1 MWGTAQGLL
10 AFLEESD
17 EAFQA
22 HGLRELLKVV
32 SSEWPQIAEEIQTIE
47 KLALD
52 ESFKDRYLAA
62 ELASRV
68 YYFKNDLS
76 KAVEFAMISPS
87 LLDPSNNDT
96 YTQKLIS
103 YAIGECVDI
112 VNNGKE
118 AQKSLSSIVDNV
130 LKHLISTQKYGQAL
144 CIAIETRSL
153 ESVKEA
159 LHNSPSLVNEA
170 ITLTNE
176 RVANTE
182 YRSTLL
188 RLFVEFATN
197 NCDKLILS
205 QLHLSLHDPES
216 TALLIQTLKQS
227 ESTDNLLIAY
237 QIAFEL
243 ADNASQ
249 KFRSEIINKLPPEM
263 TDIRDILQRKKLL
276 DLYLQFLFKN
286 SNKDTI
292 QIIEGI
298 KESTD
303 QTTKLIHTSTILS
316 YAYMFAGTGDDDFFR
331 KNVEWFFGTESDW
344 AEFTT
349 IAAIGTIH
357 NGRLDSALQIL
368 GSYLRRGVANH
379 SLGGALYA
387 LGLIYANYL
396 WDKKIVDVITE
407 NIRSTSSF
415 VVKHGG
421 ALGLGLVAMGSQDN
435 EYYTLLNEILHQ
447 EDPIA
452 GEAAG
457 YALGLIMLGRGE
469 SEELLNLYN
478 FIENTPHEK
487 ITRGGAMGLAF
498 MMYGLQD
505 SSEALVQQ
513 LLSSR
518 IPLLRESA
526 AWVTS
531 LAYVG
536 TSSNIAL
543 QRLLHLAVSDVN
555 SDVRR
560 ASIIGI
566 GFVLSKN
573 PKRVPEMI
581 DLLAKSYN
589 PSVRN
594 GAALA
599 LGISCAGT
607 GMKEAIN
614 ILKPLLTDLDK
625 FVRQSAIIA
634 MAMVLQ
640 QQSDTL
646 IPYCKEFR
654 EFLRKKLTK
663 RTSEV
668 ELFGVNMAYGI
679 MNASNRNVIISCNTL
694 DGENNITATVG
705 LAMFTNYFYWHP
717 LSLMLTL
724 SFQPT
729 AIIGVDKNLEI
740 ADWTYFCSG
749 KPSLYANPPTFNEEK
764 PVVTLADKKKL
775 SISDKNENE
784 ESEEE
789 KKKKE
794 EEEQLKKKKKEEE
807 EEEMEF
813 QELPNLSRVT
823 LNQLPSINLEFN
835 FQYVPIVNKVH
846 HGVIMLKGTEE
857 EQ

>member
-10 AFLEESD
+10 AFLDESD
-17 EAFQA
+17 EVFQA

-32 SSEWPQIAEEIQTIE
+32 SSEWPQIAEEIGTIE
-47 KLALD
+47 KLALN
-52 ESFKDRYLAA
+52 EKFKDRYLAA

-68 YYFKNDLS
+68 FYFKNNLS
-76 KAVEFAMISPS
+76 KAIDYALIPPN
-87 LLDPSNNDT
+87 LLYPSNNDT

-103 YAIGECVDI
+103 YAIGECIKI
-112 VNNGKE
+112 VNSGKE
-118 AQKSLSSIVDNV
+118 AKQSLSLIVENV
-130 LKHLISTQKYGQAL
+130 LKHLIKTEKYGQAL
-144 CIAIETRSL
+144 CIAIETRFL
-153 ESVKEA
+153 IYVKES
-159 LHNSPSLVNEA
+159 LHNFPSLVNEA
-170 ITLTNE
+170 ITITNE
-176 RVANTE
+176 RVTNSE

-188 RLFVEFATN
+188 RLFVEFATSN
-197 NCDKLILS
+197 SDKLILS
-205 QLHLSLHDPES
+205 QLHLSLRDPAS
-216 TALLIQTLKQS
+216 AAHLICALRQS
-227 ESTDNLLIAY
+227 GSTDGWLVAY

-249 KFRSEIINKLPPEM
+249 KFRSEIISKLPPEM
-263 TDIRDILQRKKLL
+263 SDITEILQRKKLL

-286 SNKDTI
+286 SKKDTI

-298 KESTD
+298 KESTN
-303 QTTKLIHTSTILS
+303 QATKLIHTSTILS
-316 YAYMFAGTGDDDFFR
+316 YAYMYAGTGDDDFFR
-331 KNVEWFFGTESDW
+331 KNVEWFFGSESDW

-357 NGRLDSALQIL
+357 NGRLGSALQIL
-368 GSYLRRGVANH
+368 GSYLRKGVASH
-379 SLGGALYA
+379 SLAGALYA

-396 WDKKIVDVITE
+396 WDKKIVDVITDS
-407 NIRSTSSF
+407 IRGTTSF

-421 ALGLGLVAMGSQDN
+421 ALGLGLVAMGSHHR

-457 YALGLIMLGRGE
+457 YGLGLVMLGRGQ
-469 SEELLNLYN
+469 SEELTDMLT

-505 SSEALVQQ
+505 ASEGLVHE

-536 TSSNIAL
+536 TASNVAL
-543 QRLLHLAVSDVN
+543 QRLLHIAVSDVN

-560 ASIIGI
+560 AAIIGI
-566 GFVLSKN
+566 GFVLSKS

-581 DLLAKSYN
+581 DLLARSYN

-599 LGISCAGT
+599 LGVSCAGT
-607 GMKEAIN
+607 GMKEAVD

-625 FVRQSAIIA
+625 FVRQSAVIS

-640 QQSDTL
+640 QQSDTCV
-646 IPYCKEFR
+646 PYCKEFR
-654 EFLRKKLTK
+654 ELLRKKLTK
-663 RTSEV
+663 RTGEV
-668 ELFGVNMAYGI
+668 ELFGVCLAYGI
-679 MNASNRNVIISCNTL
+679 MNAAGRNVVISCNTL
-694 DGENNITATVG
+694 DGENNILATVG
-705 LAMFTNYFYWHP
+705 LAMFTNFFYWHP
-717 LSLMLTL
+717 LALMLTL

-729 AIIGVDKNLEI
+729 AIIGVDKSLEV
-740 ADWTYFCSG
+740 AEWSYFCSG
-749 KPSLYANPPTFNEEK
+749 RPSLYADPPSFDEER
-764 PVVTLADKKKL
+764 PVVELAAAKKL
-775 SISDKNENE
+775 SISERERASGEEGKEA
-784 ESEEE
+784 ESEKE
-789 KKKKE
+789 KEKE
-794 EEEQLKKKKKEEE
+794 SEGGKEE

-835 FQYVPIVNKVH
+835 FQYVPIVNRVR
-846 HGVIMLKGTEE
+846 HGVVMLKSAEE
-857 EQ
+857 